1 MGPVRAPC
9 RLAECDSIGRLSAAF
24 LFLDMRPCSRHAKP
38 PFVKIAEM
46 QLELFQFDQLS
57 DHEFARVV
65 GEIRRHYWHI
75 RNLRGGRFG
84 QARLRKHYRDV
95 SQQKKRLLMAGV
107 SKREILDLLACCRL
121 QCSRHRHPFNPCQFC
136 P

>member
-9 RLAECDSIGRLSAAF
+9 RPAECVSIGRLNAAF
-24 LFLDMRPCSRHAKP
+24 SFLDMRPCSRHAKP

-46 QLELFQFDQLS
+46 QLELFQFDHLS
-57 DHEFARVV
+57 DHEFAHVV

-95 SQQKKRLLMAGV
+95 SHQKKRLLMAGV